1 MGRKVRLLKSNF
13 TSGEIDPE
21 LKARTDIKH
30 YYTGA
35 SLLDNVF
42 PKPQGGVRRRPG
54 LEFIYD
60 LTSIMTGGV
69 CRVAQFEFDV
79 DTTYL
84 LVFVNTKI
92 VVVKNGAVVHTIT
105 GTPWD
110 NTELPSINWTQSAD
124 TMIIFHR
131 GTQPYSLV
139 RVSDTSWTLG
149 AITFDS
155 IPYYDYSPASSNP
168 AQTLTP
174 SAVEGKI
181 KITLGGGTVFSA
193 ASVGQKI
200 EGNGGLARIVQYNS
214 ATEVIAVTEIPFN
227 NTDAITSGN
236 WTYRTGFEASWS
248 NTRGWPVC
256 GTFHGGRLIM
266 GGGPRPSTIW
276 GSRVGEYFD
285 FEILTGLDAEAFEVT
300 LDSDGLNSIVNLMSL
315 RDLLVFTTGGEFVE
329 NNRPITPDNVAPV
342 MNTRRG
348 SEPGLRVIELEGSA
362 LFVQK
367 EGKAIREF
375 YFTNDYQ
382 NYTDDNLSL
391 LASHLITGPRGMAK
405 RRASSTQENDILGI
419 VNVDGTARIC
429 SLVRSQEV
437 VAWARVTS
445 PGATFIDIGVDRS
458 DIYWVTER
466 TINSVTKYFL
476 EKFNEDHLL
485 DCSKR
490 VTSGMPTDAMTA
502 AHLPSTE
509 VTVMA
514 DDSDMGE
521 YDLDGSGQATLS
533 RDAETYYEVGINH
546 TPRIISL
553 PVEPEMQEGSQL
565 GRKKR
570 IVDATLI
577 LQDTSYIEL
586 NGNQVTFKQFGLSG
600 GSTPLDA
607 PPQKFTGRKK
617 IDSLL
622 GYSVEAQIEIT
633 QTRPGFMD
641 LLGIEIKISV

>member
-1 MGRKVRLLKSNF
+1 MGRIIRLLKSNF
-13 TSGEIDPE
+13 TSGEVDPE
-21 LKARTDIKH
+21 LSARTDIKH

-35 SLLDNVF
+35 KTLSDVF
-42 PKPQGGVRRRPG
+42 PKSQGGVRRRPG
-54 LEFIYD
+54 LQFIYD
-60 LTSIMTGGV
+60 LTSVMTGGV

-84 LVFVNTKI
+84 LVFVSTKI
-92 VVVKNGAVVHTIT
+92 IVVKNGAVVHTIT

-131 GTQPYSLV
+131 GTQPYSLL

-149 AITFDS
+149 AITFS
-155 IPYYDYSPASSNP
+155 NIPFYDYSPASSTP
-168 AQTLTP
+168 AQTLTL
-174 SAVEGKI
+174 SAVSGTI
-181 KITLGGGTVFSA
+181 KATAGGGTIFSA
-193 ASVGQKI
+193 GSVGQKI
-200 EGNGGLARIVQYNS
+200 EGNGGLLRITQYNS
-214 ATEVIAVTEIPFN
+214 VTEVIGVAEIPFN
-227 NTDAITSGN
+227 NTDVIASGA
-236 WTYRTGFEASWS
+236 WTYHTGFEASWS

-256 GTFHGGRLIM
+256 GTFHGGRLIV
-266 GGGPRPSTIW
+266 GGGPRPSTLW
-276 GSRVGEYFD
+276 GSRVAEYFD

-300 LDSDGLNSIVNLMSL
+300 MDSDGLNQIVNLMSL

-329 NNRPITPDNVAPV
+329 NNKPITPDNVAPQQ
-342 MNTRRG
+342 NTRRG
-348 SEPGLRVIELEGSA
+348 SEPGLRVLELEGSA

-391 LASHLITGPRGMAK
+391 LASHLITGPVGMAK
-405 RRASSTQENDILGI
+405 RRASSTQENDILCL
-419 VNVDGTARIC
+419 VNDDGTARIC

-445 PGATFIDIGVDRS
+445 PGAEFIDCGVDRS
-458 DIYWVTER
+458 DIYWVTNR
-466 TINSVTKYFL
+466 TINGVSKYFL
-476 EKFNEDHLL
+476 EKFNEDHKL
-485 DCSKR
+485 DCSVR
-490 VTSGMPTDAMTA
+490 DTTGMPDDALLA

-509 VTVMA
+509 VTVFA

-521 YDLDGSGQATLS
+521 YTLNGSGVGTLV
-533 RDAETYYEVGINH
+533 RDAEDYIEVGINFVP
-546 TPRIISL
+546 TIVSL
-553 PVEPEMQEGSQL
+553 PVEPEMPEGSQL
-565 GRKKR
+565 GKKKR

-600 GSTPLDA
+600 GGSPLDVA
-607 PPQKFTGRKK
+607 PQRFTGRKK
-617 IDSLL
+617 IDTLL
-622 GYSVEAQIEIT
+622 GYSLEAEIT
-633 QTRPGFMD
+633 ITQSRPGFMD
-641 LLGIEIKISV
+641 LLGVEIKVSL